1 VRYFAASILCCIS
14 SLAQAPMPKP
24 DDKCS
29 VEGKVVNAATGEPV
43 KRARLTLAPIGQN
56 NAIPYAT
63 TSDSAG
69 HFLVDQVD
77 AGSFQLSAFRS
88 GYTIQ
93 SYSPKGDLKHNVTL
107 TLEKGQ
113 ALKNI
118 VFKLTP
124 QGVISGRV
132 LDQDGDPIDNVMV
145 KCLRIGYEQGK
156 RQLIGESGTGTND
169 LGEFRLVGL
178 APGKYV
184 IGATYNRSM
193 NTLGRVVQE
202 RPVHI
207 SAKDQAGE
215 ERYVTTY
222 YPNTTNKKAASL
234 IEVSAGA
241 RIDGIDIA
249 LIRARAVRIKGH
261 VSSGIPTKSRIALGL
276 YPRDESGVPAD
287 ILVDPQGGFQIQGMV
302 PGSYMLLAFFMADDK
317 QYTAWMPLE
326 VRDSNI
332 EGIELTLK
340 PPVELRGRLIIE
352 EKGDLKGSTPM
363 LCLEPKAEERAIGGG
378 CAEVKD
384 DLTFKIENNSLG
396 SYEVHIRGLRE
407 GLYLKGMRMGD
418 QDVTEKGVDITQGFA
433 GEELTVVLSPNGGVV
448 EGSVTNAKDEPA
460 VGVKVTVIPDAS
472 HQGTEWLYKIADTDQ
487 NGHFVIKGIAPGDYK
502 IYAWEELEEGA
513 EQDPEF
519 MKTHESDG
527 QSVSIKE
534 RAHETVQLKAIPAES
549 AGSGKSTQ

>member
-1 VRYFAASILCCIS
+1 MRYFAASIIYCIS
-14 SLAQAPMPKP
+14 ALAQAPTTKP
-24 DDKCS
+24 EDKCS
-29 VEGKVVNAATGEPV
+29 IEGKVVNAATGEPV
-43 KRARLTLAPIGQN
+43 KRARLTLAPIGQS

-63 TSDSAG
+63 TTDSAG

-77 AGSFQLSAFRS
+77 AGSFQLTAFRS

-93 SYSPKGDLKHNVTL
+93 SYSPNGDLKHNATL

-113 ALKNI
+113 ALKDI

-132 LDQDGDPIDNVMV
+132 LDEDGDPIDNVTV

-184 IGATYNRSM
+184 IGATYNRLNM
-193 NTLGRVVQE
+193 LGRVVQE
-202 RPVHI
+202 RPVRI

-215 ERYVTTY
+215 EGYVTTY

-241 RIDGIDIA
+241 RIDGINIA
-249 LIRARAVRIKGH
+249 LIRARTVRIKGH
-261 VSSGIPTKSRIALGL
+261 VSSGIPAKSRIALVL
-276 YPRDESGVPAD
+276 YPSDESGVPAD
-287 ILVDPQGGFQIQGMV
+287 VAVDPQGAFQIQAIV
-302 PGSYMLLAFFMADDK
+302 PGSYLLIAIFVADDK
-317 QYTAWMPLE
+317 QYTASMPLG

-332 EGIELTLK
+332 EGIELTLQ
-340 PPVELRGRLIIE
+340 PPVELRGRLIVE

-363 LCLEPKAEERAIGGG
+363 LCLEPKADERAIGGG

-384 DLTFKIENNSLG
+384 DLTFKIENTSLG
-396 SYEVHIRGLRE
+396 SYDSHIRGLRE
-407 GLYLKGMRMGD
+407 GLYLKGMRLGD
-418 QDVTEKGVDITQGFA
+418 QDVTEKGVDIAQGFA
-433 GEELTVVLSPNGGVV
+433 GEELTVVLSPNGGVI
-448 EGSVTNAKDEPA
+448 EGSVTNAKDDPA
-460 VGVKVTVIPDAS
+460 VGVKVTVIPEAS
-472 HQGTEWLYKIADTDQ
+472 HRGTESLKITDTDQ
-487 NGHFVIKGIAPGDYK
+487 NGHFVIKSIAPGEYK

-513 EQDPEF
+513 EQDPDF
-519 MKTHESDG
+519 MKPHESDG
-527 QSVSIKE
+527 EKVSIKE
-534 RAHETVQLKAIPAES
+534 GAHETVQLKVIPAES
-549 AGSGKSTQ
+549 AASAKPAH

>member
-1 VRYFAASILCCIS
+1 
-14 SLAQAPMPKP
+14 M
-24 DDKCS
+24 
-29 VEGKVVNAATGEPV
+29 
-43 KRARLTLAPIGQN
+43 
-56 NAIPYAT
+56 
-63 TSDSAG
+63 
-69 HFLVDQVD
+69 
-77 AGSFQLSAFRS
+77 
-88 GYTIQ
+88 
-93 SYSPKGDLKHNVTL
+93 
-107 TLEKGQ
+107 
-113 ALKNI
+113 
-118 VFKLTP
+118 
-124 QGVISGRV
+124 
-132 LDQDGDPIDNVMV
+132 
-145 KCLRIGYEQGK
+145 
-156 RQLIGESGTGTND
+156 
-169 LGEFRLVGL
+169 
-178 APGKYV
+178 
-184 IGATYNRSM
+184 
-193 NTLGRVVQE
+193 LGRVVQE
-202 RPVHI
+202 RPVRI

-215 ERYVTTY
+215 EGYITTY
-222 YPNTTNKKAASL
+222 YPNTTNKKTASL

-249 LIRARAVRIKGH
+249 LIRARTVRIKGH
-261 VSSGIPTKSRIALGL
+261 VSSGIPAKSRIALAL
-276 YPRDESGVPAD
+276 YPSDESSVPAEVA
-287 ILVDPQGGFQIQGMV
+287 VDPQGAFQIQAIV
-302 PGSYMLLAFFMADDK
+302 PGSYLLIAIFAADDK
-317 QYTAWMPLE
+317 QYTALMPLD

-363 LCLEPKAEERAIGGG
+363 LCLEPKAEERAIGSG

-527 QSVSIKE
+527 QSLSIKE

>member
-1 VRYFAASILCCIS
+1 MRCVAASIIWCIS
-14 SLAQAPMPKP
+14 ALAQPRVKP
-24 DDKCS
+24 EEKCS

-43 KRARLTLAPIGQN
+43 KRARLTLAPIGQS

-77 AGSFQLSAFRS
+77 AGSFQLTAFRS

-93 SYSPKGDLKHNVTL
+93 SYSPNGDLKHNATL

-113 ALKNI
+113 ALKDI

-132 LDQDGDPIDNVMV
+132 LDEDGDPIDNVTV
-145 KCLRIGYEQGK
+145 KCLKIGYEQGK
-156 RQLIGESGTGTND
+156 RQLVSESGTGTND

-193 NTLGRVVQE
+193 STLGRLVQE
-202 RPVHI
+202 RPVRI

-215 ERYVTTY
+215 EGYVNTY
-222 YPNTTNKKAASL
+222 YPNTTNKKTASL

-241 RIDGIDIA
+241 RIDGINIA
-249 LIRARAVRIKGH
+249 LIRARTVRIKGH
-261 VSSGIPTKSRIALGL
+261 VSSGIPAKSRIVLVL
-276 YPRDESGVPAD
+276 YPSDESGVPAEVA
-287 ILVDPQGGFQIQGMV
+287 VDPQGGFQIQAIV
-302 PGSYMLLAFFMADDK
+302 PGSYMLIAIFVADDK
-317 QYTAWMPLE
+317 QYTASMPLD

-332 EGIELTLK
+332 EGIELTLQ

-352 EKGDLKGSTPM
+352 DKDDLKGSTPM
-363 LCLEPKAEERAIGGG
+363 LCLQPKADERAIGGG

-384 DLTFKIENNSLG
+384 DLTFKIENTSLG
-396 SYEVHIRGLRE
+396 SYDIHIRGLRE
-407 GLYLKGMRMGD
+407 GLYLKGMRLGD
-418 QDVTEKGVDITQGFA
+418 QDVTEKGVDIPQGFA

-472 HQGTEWLYKIADTDQ
+472 HRGTESLYKITDTDQ
-487 NGHFVIKGIAPGDYK
+487 NGHFVIKSIAPGEYK
-502 IYAWEELEEGA
+502 IYAWEELEDGA
-513 EQDPEF
+513 EQDPDF
-519 MKTHESDG
+519 MKAHDSDG
-527 QSVSIKE
+527 EKVSIQE
-534 RAHETVQLKAIPAES
+534 RAHETMQLKAVPAES
-549 AGSGKSTQ
+549 AASGKPAR